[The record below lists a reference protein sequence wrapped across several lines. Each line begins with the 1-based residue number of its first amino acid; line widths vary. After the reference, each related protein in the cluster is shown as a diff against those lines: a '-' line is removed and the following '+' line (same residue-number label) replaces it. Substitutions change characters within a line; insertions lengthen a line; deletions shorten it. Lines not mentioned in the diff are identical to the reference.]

1 MSACGTNDNWI
12 TLRVTDRA
20 GNTTT
25 TNFNVVLDYGV
36 KGSVLPLTRNW
47 CVVKSDLCPGN

>member
-1 MSACGTNDNWI
+1 MCRLATNDNFI

-25 TNFNVVLDYGV
+25 TNFDVILDYSSADQSAG
-36 KGSVLPLTRNW
+36 G
-47 CVVKSDLCPGN
+47 